1 MVIFYD
7 NYNTIIKF
15 YSFFHYKSI
24 FFKFLGS
31 FNQFDRSDK
40 GYITANDFRSVLN
53 NQGSQGGRFSGISRK
68 EAEDLVLRFDTN
80 GDDRVSWREFVRFV
94 EDRMRLHTDIKS
106 TISRIQKKL
115 KQETNNGY
123 VYKKN

>member
-1 MVIFYD
+1 M
-7 NYNTIIKF
+7 
-15 YSFFHYKSI
+15 
-24 FFKFLGS
+24 LGS

-40 GYITANDFRSVLN
+40 GYITANDFRNVLN
-53 NQGSQGGRFSGISRK
+53 NQGSQGGRFSDISRK

-106 TISRIQKKL
+106 TISRIRKKL

-123 VYKKN
+123 VFQKLKKNDKCSRLWSLYIY